1 MRKLGRGGGEKR
13 NEFTFIHFLIFDC
26 ERENIS
32 MTILEYILEYNAN
45 SNTNLLMY
53 LSYKDRGGC
62 KINLCED
69 LLSLLKFDLRK
80 SCEII
85 IIRGEIKI

>member
-1 MRKLGRGGGEKR
+1 MRKLGRGGRKKR
-13 NEFTFIHFLIFDC
+13 NEFTFIDFLIFDC
-26 ERENIS
+26 EREDIS

-69 LLSLLKFDLRK
+69 LLSLLKFVIYVSRVKLP
-80 SCEII
+80 
-85 IIRGEIKI
+85 